1 MKPLSTPAESAA
13 NLKGNSGFMKKALRK
28 VLVVD
33 DNPGML
39 KVLNKWL
46 KVAGY
51 DVIEAW
57 DGQMALDKS
66 RAELPDIILLDILMP
81 GMDGREFVRRLQKDP
96 AIKEIP
102 IIFITVCIDLEKDKG
117 HEEIEING
125 IRYPGFA
132 KPLHNARLL
141 SLVRKT
147 LNRRYNSGNPADEE
161 ASNDA

>member
-1 MKPLSTPAESAA
+1 MK
-13 NLKGNSGFMKKALRK
+13 NSKRI
-28 VLVVD
+28 LVVD

-51 DVIEAW
+51 EVIEAW
-57 DGQMALDKS
+57 DGKMGLEKTKS
-66 RAELPDIILLDILMP
+66 ELPDLILLDILMP
-81 GMDGREFVRRLQKDP
+81 AMDGREFVRQLRKNDNIKD
-96 AIKEIP
+96 IP

-117 HEEIEING
+117 HESIEVDG
-125 IRYPGFA
+125 ASYPGFA

-147 LNRRYNSGNPADEE
+147 LNRRLNAKSGN
-161 ASNDA
+161 

>member
-1 MKPLSTPAESAA
+1 
-13 NLKGNSGFMKKALRK
+13 MKKAPRK
-28 VLVVD
+28 ILVVD

-51 DVIEAW
+51 DMIEAW
-57 DGQMALDKS
+57 DGQMALEKS
-66 RAELPDIILLDILMP
+66 LRERPDLILLDILMP
-81 GMDGREFVRRLQKDP
+81 GMDGKEFVRRLQKDDT
-96 AIKEIP
+96 IKDIP
-102 IIFITVCIDLEKDKG
+102 IIFITVCIDVEKDKG

-141 SLVRKT
+141 SLIRKT
-147 LNRRYNSGNPADEE
+147 LNRRYNSGGNAPEE
-161 ASNDA
+161 ETSDDA

>member
-1 MKPLSTPAESAA
+1 
-13 NLKGNSGFMKKALRK
+13 MKKALKK

-51 DVIEAW
+51 DVVEAW
-57 DGQMALDKS
+57 DGAMALEKCRQD
-66 RAELPDIILLDILMP
+66 APHIILLDILMP
-81 GMDGREFVRRLQKDP
+81 GMDGKEFVRRLQKDE
-96 AIKEIP
+96 ALKDIP
-102 IIFITVCIDLEKDKG
+102 IIFITVCIDVEKDKG
-117 HEEIEING
+117 HEEIEVNG
-125 IRYPGFA
+125 VRYPGFA

-141 SLVRKT
+141 SLIRKT
-147 LNRRYNSGNPADEE
+147 LNRHYANAGEGE